1 LNSDDIVPGIRVRY
15 KWRTYEGTGIV
26 KEKVPGDRV
35 AVKCDDCS
43 LIVLV
48 DAKDVS
54 PLVTENLPPLKRRV
68 KTYNE

>member
-1 LNSDDIVPGIRVRY
+1 LNSDDIIPGIRVRY

-35 AVKCDDCS
+35 AVKCNKSS

-48 DAKDVS
+48 DVKDVS

-68 KTYNE
+68 KA